1 MTRRSTTYMAPEV
14 TNESGHHKPVD
25 VYAAGVIM
33 YIMLCGYPPFEP
45 ENGIVELEF
54 PEREWEDISDAA
66 KELIT
71 RLLDEDPMR
80 RPTPEEVLRHR
91 WFLDVETIRNP
102 KNLANAVNTIKKFTE
117 LGPNGTMKE
126 YRGDG
131 KANRG
136 SIINFFENDGTAS
149 PPPPVTANTT
159 VTTAPISQIQK
170 IEDPNVVKNDI
181 KKKRK
186 KTSRNCRQKIN
197 TERTSIT
204 KPQSS
209 YTVFSIFSEKKVWST
224 HGQGQEINRIDS
236 VSERN

>member
-1 MTRRSTTYMAPEV
+1 
-14 TNESGHHKPVD
+14 VD

-170 IEDPNVVKNDI
+170 IEDPNLVKNDT
-181 KKKRK
+181 KKNAK
-186 KTSRNCRQKIN
+186 KPPEIAVKKLTPSV
-197 TERTSIT
+197 
-204 KPQSS
+204 PQLPSLKVPTQSLASS
-209 YTVFSIFSEKKVWST
+209 PKKKVWST